1 MNFYSKIKKI
11 QKTQKYVLF
20 DKSHAL
26 PTHLNFASNILPSSH
41 SRSLVPNYMVI
52 EILVIEILKKMYP
65 NGEFEILELCFDPEF
80 VKDKRKGMKKLE
92 DSTIQDC

>member
-1 MNFYSKIKKI
+1 M
-11 QKTQKYVLF
+11 LF

-26 PTHLNFASNILPSSH
+26 STHLNFASNILPSSH
-41 SRSLVPNYMVI
+41 SRSRSLAPNYMVI

-80 VKDKRKGMKKLE
+80 VKDKRKGLKKLE
-92 DSTIQDC
+92 DSTIQAR